1 MWSFVF
7 LPTMGDT
14 PMKLLRGPRENFL
27 RRTIRH
33 TRRFQEI
40 VRILIKYGLTD
51 WLTTLRLDRTFAFV
65 RSLLSD
71 RRNKTPPG
79 ASRWE
84 LIRMAIEELGPTFIK
99 FGQLAS
105 NRADM
110 FPRELLLE
118 LEKLQDAVP
127 PFPTEAAK
135 DTIKKEFGAET
146 AEVFEEFEDEP
157 IASASIAQVHR
168 AKLQNGT
175 VVAVK
180 VQRPGIGKKI
190 RTDLDILTGL
200 AILVE
205 RYVPD
210 AKLFSPVALVEEFG
224 RLINLEL
231 DFNQELANIERFRKH
246 FQKNT
251 GIRVPYP
258 YRSKS
263 TGRVL
268 TMEYIEG
275 TKFSALPR
283 DEEHA
288 EQNRRIAKVGGDLV
302 LEQIF
307 MHGFFHGDPHPGNLI
322 LLPNEQIC
330 FLDFGVMGRIRPR
343 ERELLTRMIVGIV
356 GGDPPRVAD
365 AVVGLTEPTRRIDR
379 NALEDQI
386 FDLIDRYADRAIET
400 VDVGGLFGELVDVVV
415 SNGLRIPTNLLLMT
429 KALITIE
436 GIGLQLYPEF
446 NMIEML
452 RPFVGRIVRD
462 QLKPRRLAR
471 DLYELAED
479 YRDLVRDF
487 PNDTREIARQLKE
500 GRLQVG
506 FRIGGLE
513 PLRRTLDAVSYRL
526 IFGLVLAA
534 LLVSSSLI
542 IHSNLPPRWN
552 DIPVVG
558 LIGFAA
564 AGIIGIG
571 LLIGLVVKIVRRH

>member
-1 MWSFVF
+1 
-7 LPTMGDT
+7 MGDT
-14 PMKLLRGPRENFL
+14 LMKMLRGPRENFL

-40 VRILIKYGLTD
+40 VKILIKYGLTE
-51 WLTTLRLDRTFAFV
+51 WLTALRLDRTFAFV
-65 RSLLSD
+65 RSLLSSP
-71 RRNKTPPG
+71 RNRAPSG

-84 LIRMAIEELGPTFIK
+84 LVRMAIEELGPTFIK

-127 PFPTEAAK
+127 PFPSREAKA
-135 DTIKKEFGAET
+135 TIAKEFGEDT
-146 AEVFEEFEDEP
+146 LEVFAEFEDEP

-168 AKLQNGT
+168 ARLKNGT
-175 VVAVK
+175 TVAVK
-180 VQRPGIGKKI
+180 VQRPGIGRKI
-190 RTDLDILTGL
+190 QTDLDILAGL

-205 RYVPD
+205 RYVAD
-210 AKLFSPVALVEEFG
+210 AKLFSPVALVAEFG

-231 DFNQELANIERFRKH
+231 DFHQELANIERFRTH
-246 FQKNT
+246 FKENT
-251 GIRVPYP
+251 KIRVPYP
-258 YRSKS
+258 YRSKT

-268 TMEYIEG
+268 TMEFIEG
-275 TKFSALPR
+275 IKFSALPH
-283 DEEHA
+283 DQKHA
-288 EQNRRIAKVGGDLV
+288 EQNRRIAKIGGDLV

-307 MHGFFHGDPHPGNLI
+307 MHGFFHGDPHPGNLV
-322 LLPNEQIC
+322 LLPTEQIC

-365 AVVGLTEPTRRIDR
+365 AVVGLTEPTRRVDR
-379 NALEDQI
+379 NVLEDQL

-415 SNGLRIPTNLLLMT
+415 SNGLRIPTNLMLMT

-446 NMIEML
+446 NMVEML
-452 RPFVGRIVRD
+452 KPFVGRILRQ
-462 QLKPRRLAR
+462 QLQPRRLMR

-487 PNDTREIARQLKE
+487 PNDAREIGRQLKQ
-500 GRLQVG
+500 GKLQVG

-552 DIPVVG
+552 DIPIVG

-571 LLIGLVVKIVRRH
+571 FLIGLVVKIVRRH